1 MAGRNS
7 IVLRGEYLRKEGKAS
22 VTVKPGHLIEWDG
35 TSVATTLGVRP
46 CTKAGVGLG
55 ATRKAFALE
64 NDIVGQGL
72 TPENSTVDQYDINDT
87 VMYGVF
93 QRGAEI
99 QAWLKTG
106 NNVAIGDALA
116 SAGAGNLQKVATT
129 IGADDEEIVAYALEA
144 LNNAAGFDKYL
155 RVEVA

>member
-7 IVLRGEYLRKEGKAS
+7 IVLRGDYMQKEGKAS
-22 VTVKPGHLIEWDG
+22 VAVKPGMLVEWDG
-35 TSVATTLGVRP
+35 AAILTTLGVRP

-64 NDIVGQGL
+64 NDLVGQGIDD
-72 TPENSTVDQYDINDT
+72 NYDIND
-87 VMYGVF
+87 MCRYGVMN
-93 QRGAEI
+93 RGSEV
-99 QAWLKTG
+99 QALLATG

-116 SAGAGNLQKVATT
+116 SNGAGNLKKAATT
-129 IGADDEEIVAYALEA
+129 VGADDEEIVGYAMEA
-144 LNNAAGFDKYL
+144 NNNASGVDVRL

>member
-7 IVLRGEYLRKEGKAS
+7 IVLRGDYIQKEGKAS
-22 VTVKPGHLIEWDG
+22 VAVKPGMLVEWDG
-35 TSVATTLGVRP
+35 VVVGTANGVRP

-72 TPENSTVDQYDINDT
+72 TPENSTVDQYDVGDQ
-87 VMYGVF
+87 VRYGVF

-116 SAGAGNLQKVATT
+116 SAGAGNLQKAATT
-129 IGADDEEIVAYALEA
+129 VGADDEEIVGYAIEA